1 MHDALCDH
9 GPCGG
14 YRAFDDPSWMNPSVE
29 PALDDILSDP
39 VVRMVMRRDRLDP
52 ADVRRFIVET
62 AENLKSGRDRVSRVP
77 EARDA

>member
-9 GPCGG
+9 GPRGG
-14 YRAFDDPSWMNPSVE
+14 YRVFEDPSWMNPSAE

-52 ADVRRFIVET
+52 ADVRRFMVET
-62 AENLKSGRDRVSRVP
+62 AENLKTGLDRTSRVP
-77 EARDA
+77 EPREA